1 MNSPK
6 SALRRVFRNRQPQ
19 KRPLLFLL
27 DTMVE
32 VEEELDIDTGI
43 IMEIVNVHIGME
55 VMEVM
60 VVFMVV
66 VEELEVME

>member
-1 MNSPK
+1 
-6 SALRRVFRNRQPQ
+6 
-19 KRPLLFLL
+19 
-27 DTMVE
+27 MVE